1 MKLQQFGN
9 TGIALP
15 IIGQGTWDV
24 PESGARLAEAKRSL
38 RRGIELGMTHLDTA
52 EMYGAGAVE
61 RILADAIAGI
71 PRESLFVTSKVLP
84 SNASYEGT
92 IAACERSLSRLKL
105 DYLDCYLLH
114 WPSPFPLEDTMRA
127 LAELVRDGK
136 TRYVGVSNFD
146 TEDMLEAQ
154 RLLGDVPLAC
164 NQVLYHLRERGI
176 EHRLL
181 PAARAAGIAI
191 VGYSP
196 FGRSAFPRDAV
207 APTGVLGKLAAK
219 HSATPRQVMLAALTR
234 GEGLFAIPKASSVPH
249 VEENAAAGDLT
260 LDSEDMRAIDA
271 AFPIGEPRELATL

>member
-1 MKLQQFGN
+1 MKHKRFGAS
-9 TGIALP
+9 GIELP
-15 IIGQGTWDV
+15 AIGQGTWDV

-71 PRESLFVTSKVLP
+71 PRESLFITSKVLP

-92 IAACERSLSRLKL
+92 IAACERSLKRLKL
-105 DYLDCYLLH
+105 DHLDCYLLH
-114 WPSPFPLEDTMRA
+114 WPSEFPLEDTMRA
-127 LAELVRDGK
+127 LARLVRDGK

-146 TEDMLEAQ
+146 TDDMLEAQ
-154 RLLGDVPLAC
+154 RLLGEVPLAC

-176 EHRLL
+176 EHRLV
-181 PAARAAGIAI
+181 PAARSAGIAI

-196 FGRSAFPRDAV
+196 FGRRAFPRDALT
-207 APTGVLGKLAAK
+207 PTSVLGKLAAK
-219 HSATPRQVMLAALTR
+219 HSATPRQVMLAALTY
-234 GEGLFAIPKASSVPH
+234 GDGLFAIPKASTVSH
-249 VEENAAAGDLT
+249 VEENAGAGDVT

-271 AFPIGEPRELATL
+271 AFPLGEPRELATL